1 MVNFE
6 YVNVTRLDEVPEQL
20 AGTRRQSVILAGGT
34 DLLDR
39 LKERL
44 IRPGRVVNIKDIDA
58 LRGIKVGQGLEIGAL
73 TTIDEIAAHAAVRK
87 TYRVLAEAAASI
99 ATPQL
104 RSMGTLGGN
113 LCQRPR
119 CWYFRGREYHCLKKG
134 GEMCFAVEG
143 LDKYHAIFGGGPC
156 FIVHP
161 SDSAPALLALG
172 ASVEIHGPKGHRT
185 VPLDTFFVL
194 PEIRLEA
201 ENVLQADEV
210 VAKVMIPEPA
220 AGTRSTYLKAREK
233 QSQDFALSS
242 VAAVLQMQ
250 GKRVHK
256 ARLVLGGVAPIPWR
270 VPAAEKELAGK
281 TLSDA
286 SIGKAAAAAV
296 AGAEPMSQNG
306 YKIILTRNLVRRAL
320 LQLQQGSF

>member
-1 MVNFE
+1 MVDFE
-6 YVNVTRLDEVPEQL
+6 YVNVTRLDEVPAL
-20 AGTRRQSVILAGGT
+20 LTGTRQASAILAGGT

-44 IRPGRVVNIKDIDA
+44 IRPGRVVNIKNVEG
-58 LRGIKVGQGLEIGAL
+58 LRGIRAGKGLEIGAL
-73 TTIDEIAAHAAVRK
+73 TSIEAIAAHPLVREK
-87 TYRVLAEAAASI
+87 YPVLAQAAASI

-104 RSMGTLGGN
+104 RAMGTLGGN

-134 GEMCFAVEG
+134 GDMCFAAEG

-161 SDSAPALLALG
+161 SDAAPALLALG
-172 ASVEIHGPKGHRT
+172 ASVEIHGNKGRRT
-185 VPLDTFFVL
+185 LPLQQFFVL
-194 PEIRLEA
+194 PETRLQA
-201 ENVLQADEV
+201 ENVLEDGELV
-210 VAKVMIPEPA
+210 TKVQVPEPV
-220 AGTRSTYLKAREK
+220 AGTRSIYLKAREK
-233 QSQDFALSS
+233 QSMDFALSS

-250 GKRVHK
+250 GKRVQR

-270 VPAAEKELAGK
+270 VPAAEKALEGK
-281 TLSDA
+281 ALNEA
-286 SIGKAAAAAV
+286 SIDKAAAAAV

-306 YKIILTRNLVRRAL
+306 YKIHLTRNLVRRAL
-320 LQLQQGSF
+320 LQLQQG